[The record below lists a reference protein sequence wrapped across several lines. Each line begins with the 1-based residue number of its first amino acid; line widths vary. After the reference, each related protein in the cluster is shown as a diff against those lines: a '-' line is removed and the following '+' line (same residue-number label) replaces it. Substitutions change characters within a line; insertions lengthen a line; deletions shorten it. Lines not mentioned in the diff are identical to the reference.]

1 MLLSPA
7 PRACTPALFVATQTP
22 HEHNVRFGQVMEP
35 APGVAALEA
44 GDGEQM
50 DAAKDDNF
58 PVIAAAV
65 SLASGT
71 GAADDAAVEGSTRTT
86 ARWAHC
92 SLQCARARAPQPA
105 PLCPCRLRCTL
116 AWLLLL
122 DRAVCA
128 STRV

>member
-1 MLLSPA
+1 
-7 PRACTPALFVATQTP
+7 
-22 HEHNVRFGQVMEP
+22 MEP

-71 GAADDAAVEGSTRTT
+71 GAADDAAVE
-86 ARWAHC
+86 A
-92 SLQCARARAPQPA
+92 ARAQLPAGLTAACNAHAHAHRSPRRFAPAGLDA
-105 PLCPCRLRCTL
+105 P
-116 AWLLLL
+116 
-122 DRAVCA
+122 
-128 STRV
+128 

>member
-1 MLLSPA
+1 M
-7 PRACTPALFVATQTP
+7 
-22 HEHNVRFGQVMEP
+22 RFGQVMEP

-105 PLCPCRLRCTL
+105 PICPCRLGCTL